1 MKRLYS
7 VLTAT
12 AVILTNALSAQTG
25 TISTI
30 NPNPIPGF
38 GTPLTIS
45 DPDVNGFSS
54 TNQNTLG
61 AFPKNKTTEITS
73 PEYYYTGS
81 QTTMYFKYT
90 LSNAASQTTNATA
103 VISVIY
109 GTPAQ
114 TLSYN
119 AGPKSFTSG
128 GGVYYFTFT
137 PTTAFPAN
145 TPFRI
150 KLQLT
155 VSNDKTITATSL
167 ATNALLYISPIIL
180 PVKLVNFNG
189 SLSKSTVQLQWLIA
203 DNQTADK
210 FEIQRSTDGVSFTTA
225 STMTATHKT
234 GDENY
239 SFSETATSGKVLY
252 RLKMYD
258 NNANAEYSKVL
269 VFNATATNQAAL
281 QVLTNPV
288 KDKLIISF
296 SNASSEAAQ
305 VHIYDNSGRM
315 VQKQTLTVS
324 QGINT
329 TTIALNGNYK
339 AGLYIVELV
348 TKAGSLSQK
357 IIYSNQ

>member
-25 TISTI
+25 TISST
-30 NPNPIPGF
+30 NPNPTPAF
-38 GTPLTIS
+38 GTPLN
-45 DPDVNGFSS
+45 VNANNGFTT
-54 TNQNTLG
+54 TNQDSLG
-61 AFPKNKTTEITS
+61 VYPKGQTTELTS
-73 PEYYYTGS
+73 PFYFYTAN
-81 QTTMYFKYT
+81 QPTIYFKYNFT
-90 LSNAASQTTNATA
+90 IANSKATSTTPIIT
-103 VISVIY
+103 IKSS
-109 GTPAQ
+109 TQ
-114 TLSYN
+114 SF
-119 AGPKSFTSG
+119 SFTSPVVFNIAKG
-128 GGVYYFTFT
+128 TSDVYFSIT
-137 PTTAFPAN
+137 PGSLFPAN
-145 TPFRI
+145 TNFQI
-150 KLQLT
+150 KLTLN
-155 VSNDKTITATSL
+155 VDMNDKAVTANTL
-167 ATNALLYISPIIL
+167 TTNAMLFGNAATPL

-189 SLSKSTVQLQWLIA
+189 SLSKNTVQLQWLIA

-210 FEIQRSTDGVSFTTA
+210 FEIQKSTDGVSFTSA
-225 STMTATHKT
+225 STIAATHKS

-239 SFSETATSGKVLY
+239 NFSETATSGKVMY

-258 NNANAEYSKVL
+258 NNAKAEYSKVL
-269 VFNATATNQAAL
+269 VFNAAATNQATL

-296 SNASSEAAQ
+296 SNAASEAAQ
-305 VHIYDNSGRM
+305 VHIYDNNGRM
-315 VQKQTLTVS
+315 VQKQTLSVS